1 MWLSVLT
8 SCERLKLKNNLAAQH
23 SGYTSVWFQ
32 PRCDPV
38 TGHWSPVQCL
48 GAQPSLH
55 KESTKDLGRASKQR
69 PTKVSSSSST
79 NGVCWCADKKGAPLK
94 GTLTRD
100 VEPVCNSRQ
109 GRQSKAFNVDDQLME
124 EVIRQMTTM
133 VEIEEYELEERAEKT
148 QDAHLGANTYSN
160 RNGVGRSLDDNMAV
174 ESEYYET
181 PVGLKP
187 KTSAI
192 PNTAA
197 EAYVTEHILALA
209 NSLLDSQLSIE
220 ALKPMPVETTRCRAL
235 SETAAFPVSCDEH
248 GAFLPTQCNSK
259 TCWCVDAAG
268 NQLDTS
274 HMFRPGTS
282 HCSETPIASVAIELH
297 MVNRTSR
304 NIRNAYDTI
313 RRELY
318 QLLGDAVENLRVQEN
333 FDGSV
338 IVRFELHNEE
348 KIDLAFAIE
357 SAINANRFNLVG
369 GHFTPDISRS
379 HFIHRS
385 VSSPVTAA
393 VPHES
398 TIQVVLFIMA
408 TSSAFLVSIFVVYVM
423 LKRGK
428 RTKVLTDHYGY
439 PVYPDEAVSK
449 TMGGGDKAVDF
460 TAPIF
465 VLSSHEHNAEN
476 TAK

>member
-1 MWLSVLT
+1 M
-8 SCERLKLKNNLAAQH
+8 AAQH
-23 SGYTSVWFQ
+23 TGYTSVWFQ
-32 PRCDPV
+32 PRCDPI

-48 GAQPSLH
+48 GAQPSLQ
-55 KESTKDLGRASKQR
+55 KEATTLANDLGRATKQQPPR
-69 PTKVSSSSST
+69 KAFSST

-100 VEPVCNSRQ
+100 TEPICNSRQ
-109 GRQSKAFNVDDQLME
+109 GRQSKSFNVDDQLME
-124 EVIRQMTTM
+124 EVIRQMTTI
-133 VEIEEYELEERAEKT
+133 VDIEEYELQKNT
-148 QDAHLGANTYSN
+148 QDVSVGPQMYNN

-181 PVGLKP
+181 PVGVRSKV
-187 KTSAI
+187 SAV

-209 NSLLDSQLSIE
+209 NSLLDSHLSIE
-220 ALKPMPVETTRCRAL
+220 ALKPMPIKTTRCRAL
-235 SETAAFPVSCDEH
+235 AETAHFPVACDEH
-248 GAFLPTQCNSK
+248 GAFFPTQCNSK

-274 HMFRPGTS
+274 NMFRQGT
-282 HCSETPIASVAIELH
+282 HNCPETPIASVAIELH
-297 MVNRTSR
+297 MVNRTNR

-318 QLLGDAVENLRVQEN
+318 QLLGDALENLRVQEN

-338 IVRFELHNEE
+338 IVRFELHNEA
-348 KIDLAFAIE
+348 KIDYAFAIE
-357 SAINANRFNLVG
+357 SAINANHFNLVG

-385 VSSPVTAA
+385 VNPPVATA
-393 VPHES
+393 VSHES
-398 TIQVVLFIMA
+398 TIQLVLFIMA

-439 PVYPDEAVSK
+439 PVYSEESATKSI
-449 TMGGGDKAVDF
+449 GGGDKALDY

-465 VLSSHEHNAEN
+465 VLSSHEHDSINAS
-476 TAK
+476 K

>member
-1 MWLSVLT
+1 MLT
-8 SCERLKLKNNLAAQH
+8 TQAN
-23 SGYTSVWFQ
+23 Y
-32 PRCDPV
+32 
-38 TGHWSPVQCL
+38 L
-48 GAQPSLH
+48 GGI
-55 KESTKDLGRASKQR
+55 TKQQR
-69 PTKVSSSSST
+69 TRKTFSSN

-100 VEPVCNSRQ
+100 IEPICNSRQ
-109 GRQSKAFNVDDQLME
+109 GRQSKSFNVDDQLME

-133 VEIEEYELEERAEKT
+133 VDIEEYELEE
-148 QDAHLGANTYSN
+148 NTRDGVSAQMYSN
-160 RNGVGRSLDDNMAV
+160 INRDGTGRSLDDNMAV
-174 ESEYYET
+174 ESEYHET
-181 PVGLKP
+181 PVGVKS
-187 KTSAI
+187 KASAA
-192 PNTAA
+192 PNTGA

-235 SETAAFPVSCDEH
+235 AERAQFPVACDEH

-274 HMFRPGTS
+274 QMFRQGT
-282 HCSETPIASVAIELH
+282 HNCPETPIASVAIELH
-297 MVNRTSR
+297 MVNRTNR

-338 IVRFELHNEE
+338 IVRFELHNEA
-348 KIDLAFAIE
+348 KIDYAFAIE
-357 SAINANRFNLVG
+357 SAINANHFNLVG

-385 VSSPVTAA
+385 VNPPVATA
-393 VPHES
+393 VSHES
-398 TIQVVLFIMA
+398 TIQLVLFIMA

-428 RTKVLTDHYGY
+428 RSKVLTDHYGY
-439 PVYPDEAVSK
+439 PVYSEENANKSV
-449 TMGGGDKAVDF
+449 GGGDKALDY

-465 VLSSHEHNAEN
+465 VLSSHDHDSSNVSI
-476 TAK
+476 